1 MLITAHH
8 NIVLASTSQ
17 VRQEILQSVHLPFLA
32 IAPQLDED
40 KLKKQ
45 LLEKQISFYG
55 NFNYLG
61 YNPPFQ
67 VINRRNEIL
76 VNINWSE

>member
-1 MLITAHH
+1 MFITAHH

-45 LLEKQISFYG
+45 LAITCPLKLALELAKAKAMSVAKQHQDSYIIG
-55 NFNYLG
+55 AD
-61 YNPPFQ
+61 Q
-67 VINRRNEIL
+67 V
-76 VNINWSE
+76 